1 METTGEELP
10 EEITILAKEPNMV
23 AHSYDS
29 YTINGI
35 NFHTHSYDVGRSV
48 QCSGV
53 ALVAHATSFDGTN
66 NNNPVSMSKTYYG
79 VIKDILELNYHH
91 QGKIV
96 LFKCDWIDN
105 RVRDKWVKID
115 KFGVT
120 MVNFKHLFNTG
131 DKELDEP
138 FIFASQATQVYY
150 VQDPIDA
157 DWFAVLKSKQRDM
170 YDMEERLDN
179 STEIG
184 SFLPDLDANT
194 QVNVSI
200 GGSCVRTDIDGIMI
214 VENQPS
220 K

>member
-1 METTGEELP
+1 
-10 EEITILAKEPNMV
+10 
-23 AHSYDS
+23 
-29 YTINGI
+29 
-35 NFHTHSYDVGRSV
+35 
-48 QCSGV
+48 
-53 ALVAHATSFDGTN
+53 
-66 NNNPVSMSKTYYG
+66 MSKTYYG

-184 SFLPDLDANT
+184 SFLPDLDAHT

-214 VENQPS
+214 AENQPS